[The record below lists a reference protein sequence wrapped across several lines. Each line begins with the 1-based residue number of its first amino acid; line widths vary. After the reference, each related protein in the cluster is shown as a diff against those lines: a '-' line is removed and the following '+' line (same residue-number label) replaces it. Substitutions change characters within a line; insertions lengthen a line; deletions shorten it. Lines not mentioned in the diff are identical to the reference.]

1 MLKFENVKNE
11 LCYGNLKKAVFG
23 VYDANDRS
31 KSEILSITELEVAE
45 YLKDYEVDF
54 QDIYNYNNEDNNIIV
69 DLDEFFYDNIE
80 YDNLY
85 INVKHSNNSY
95 NFGSS
100 AIFNYDV
107 LEINDIEYVA
117 IKFHRFGDVRGNYTD
132 YMLLK
137 INSYEFYELL
147 SELICWFDVD
157 YEGNNISV
165 DYSVLNESSVYNIY
179 SDDLDIDIYDTY
191 IDIDNTSEDT
201 AKESI
206 MKFLKENNYL

>member
-1 MLKFENVKNE
+1 MLKFENVKND
-11 LCYGNLKKAVFG
+11 LCYGNIKKAVFG

-31 KSEILSITELEVAE
+31 EKEILSITELDVVE
-45 YLKDYEVDF
+45 YLKEYEIDF
-54 QDIYNYNNEDNNIIV
+54 QDIYNYNNEDNNNIV
-69 DLDEFFYDNIE
+69 DLDNFFYDNIE

-95 NFGSS
+95 NWNCS

-117 IKFHRFGDVRGNYTD
+117 IKFHRYGDVRCNYTD

-137 INSYEFYELL
+137 INSDEFYELL
-147 SELICWFDVD
+147 SELICYFDFD
-157 YEGNNISV
+157 YKGNNISIS
-165 DYSVLNESSVYNIY
+165 YNIFNECSVYNLY

-191 IDIDNTSEDT
+191 IDIDNTNEYT
-201 AKESI
+201 TKESI
-206 MKFLKENNYL
+206 VQFLKENNYL

>member
-1 MLKFENVKNE
+1 MLKFENVKND

-31 KSEILSITELEVAE
+31 EKEILSITELEVAE

-54 QDIYNYNNEDNNIIV
+54 QDVYNDYNNDDIIV

-95 NFGSS
+95 NWSSS

-117 IKFHRFGDVRGNYTD
+117 IKFHRYGDVRGNYTD
-132 YMLLK
+132 YMLL
-137 INSYEFYELL
+137 NMDLEAFYEEL
-147 SELICWFDVD
+147 SELNSYLDVD
-157 YEGNNISV
+157 FEGNNISV
-165 DYSVLNESSVYNIY
+165 DYSVLNEYGVYTIY
-179 SDDLDIDIYDTY
+179 SADLDIDECDIC